1 MSAPVNVMSIN
12 MDEVMRLVPR
22 QVSEATTAAGREQAL
37 TAELRQQLSAAN
49 ADAARQV
56 LLPAACP
63 SGHGLNDG
71 MLACALST

>member
-1 MSAPVNVMSIN
+1 MSFV
-12 MDEVMRLVPR
+12 LR

-56 LLPAACP
+56 L
-63 SGHGLNDG
+63 
-71 MLACALST
+71 STCCILLRQWVD